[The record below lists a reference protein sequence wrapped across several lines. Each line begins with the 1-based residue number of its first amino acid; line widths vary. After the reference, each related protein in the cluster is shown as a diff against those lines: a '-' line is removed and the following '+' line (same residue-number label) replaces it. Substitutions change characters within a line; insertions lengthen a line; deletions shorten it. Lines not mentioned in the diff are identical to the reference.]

1 MKIIQLMSV
10 VTVAGI
16 LAGCALTPEQKA
28 ERAAK
33 RLKAEQAL
41 QVSLAKQCDVATA
54 ELMQA
59 KFNPPL
65 EPLSAKQQAE
75 FDKQYVEKVNASVF
89 QACYKLAWQ
98 NYQAQQELDR
108 LQRYYDDDFRFFGFR
123 RFCHLCW

>member
-1 MKIIQLMSV
+1 MNAKMWTLIFI
-10 VTVAGI
+10 TVA
-16 LAGCALTPEQKA
+16 LTSCALTPEQQA
-28 ERAAK
+28 AREAK

-41 QVSLAKQCDVATA
+41 QVNLARQCDITTA

-75 FDKQYVEKVNASVF
+75 FDRQYVEKVNAPVF

-98 NYQAQQELDR
+98 HYQVRQELER
-108 LQRYYDDDFRFFGFR
+108 LQRYYDDDFRFFGFT
-123 RFCHLCW
+123 RFCHFCW

>member
-1 MKIIQLMSV
+1 MKITRWISMFM
-10 VTVAGI
+10 VAGL

-28 ERAAK
+28 AREAK

-41 QVSLAKQCDVATA
+41 QVSLAKQCDVDTA
-54 ELMQA
+54 ELMYT

-65 EPLSAKQQAE
+65 ASPSPEQQAA
-75 FDKQYVEKVNASVF
+75 FDKRYAEKVNAPLF

-98 NYQAQQELDR
+98 HYQARQALER
-108 LQRYYDDDFRFFGFR
+108 LQRDYDDDFRFFGFR